1 MYKSVYL
8 FNCNRMNQEN
18 VFVENEDISH
28 TRVISI
34 DVGIKNLAY
43 CIIDVDVGIK
53 ILDWAIVNLMEET
66 PIQDIPCG
74 CISNIAKSPKKC
86 EKRAKFHKNSIF
98 FCQLHANKCKEWV
111 VPNKTNTASALRKKS
126 IPELVEFATAH
137 NITLGDSDTKHTK
150 RFLTETII
158 SEVTARKFDTLTTSK
173 VSNSREIDL
182 ITIGRNI
189 KKMLDAIPLIMS
201 VTHVLIENQ
210 IGPLALRM
218 KSVQGLLSQ
227 YFIMRLD
234 SIPVIFV
241 SSSNKL
247 KHLPV
252 IDTISNEDTKGKK
265 YKQHK
270 SDAVLHTQNIIDENI
285 EFSEW
290 NSLFSLKITK
300 KDDYADCFLQAL
312 WWFVSN
318 NIVVNDGYKY
328 RNL

>member
-1 MYKSVYL
+1 MHRK
-8 FNCNRMNQEN
+8 NEMNQEN
-18 VFVENEDISH
+18 VFVKHESVTH

-43 CIIDVDVGIK
+43 CIIDVDNSDIK
-53 ILDWAIVNLMEET
+53 ILDWSIVNLMEET
-66 PIQDIPCG
+66 PIPNIQCG
-74 CISNIAKSPKKC
+74 CVSNIAKSLKTC
-86 EKRAKFHKNSIF
+86 NKRAKFQKDSVF
-98 FCQLHANKCKEWV
+98 FCQLHANKCKEWI
-111 VPNKTNTASALRKKS
+111 VPNKTNTASSLKKKS
-126 IPELVEFATAH
+126 IPELIEFANTY
-137 NITLGDSDTKHTK
+137 NITLDDSVTKYTK

-158 SEVTARKFDTLTTSK
+158 SDLVIRKFDTLTTSK

-247 KHLPV
+247 KHLPI
-252 IDTISNEDTKGKK
+252 IDAISTEDVKGKK

-270 SDAVLHTQNIIDENI
+270 SDAVRHTQSIVDENI
-285 EFSEW
+285 GFSEW
-290 NSLFSLKITK
+290 NYLFSLKITK

-318 NIVVNDGYKY
+318 DIIVNDGYSYKK
-328 RNL
+328 RIDKI